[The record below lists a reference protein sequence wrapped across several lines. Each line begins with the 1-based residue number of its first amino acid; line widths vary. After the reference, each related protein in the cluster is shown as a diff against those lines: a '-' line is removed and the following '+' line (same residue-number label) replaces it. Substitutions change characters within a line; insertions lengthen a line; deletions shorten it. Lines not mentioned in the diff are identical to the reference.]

1 MHYIPFSNEKI
12 DNRYNDINCYCCPL
26 VTIKYIDNIPRSV
39 TCPYN
44 SNYGYEPVEVTNL
57 DKPVQVTD
65 LDNFNIT
72 LRPAI
77 MSNCPVQYRDPV
89 ERVHYLQVYCNI
101 NNKFVDKYKEIMN
114 DNSLSSEDK
123 NDKLQELLSKINQCQ
138 DLLKELFPKHHEL
151 YEKVMVKGYHL
162 DENLNPVK

>member
-26 VTIKYIDNIPRSV
+26 VTIKYIDNIPRFV

-65 LDNFNIT
+65 LDNLNIT
-72 LRPAI
+72 LQPAKF
-77 MSNCPVQYRDPV
+77 SNCPVQYRDPV
-89 ERVHYLQVYCNI
+89 ERVHYLQVFCNI
-101 NNKFVDKYKEIMN
+101 DNKFINKYKEISN
-114 DNSLSSEDK
+114 DISLSPEDK
-123 NDKLQELLSKINQCQ
+123 KTKIHEMVQKFNTCQ
-138 DLLKELFPKHHEL
+138 NFLKELFPDQYEL
-151 YEKVMVKGYHL
+151 YEKVMIKGYHL